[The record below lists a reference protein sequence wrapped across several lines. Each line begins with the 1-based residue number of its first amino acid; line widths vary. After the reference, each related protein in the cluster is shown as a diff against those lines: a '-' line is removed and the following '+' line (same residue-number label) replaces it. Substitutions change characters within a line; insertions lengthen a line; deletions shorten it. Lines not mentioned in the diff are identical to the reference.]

1 MMCKECHGCRLV
13 GWSGAG
19 PHFCR
24 ACSREVTLL
33 EAFEVITAA
42 WREQR
47 SRAERAEHARD
58 EAAAWLLTIA
68 EMTSDYMKAVVLA
81 KQALRGRSPS
91 ARLLARVQAGDAL
104 SHSPEDER
112 LVAARVAEVMGGE
125 KPRPLNSR
133 AWEERAV
140 RAEARCAEYE
150 ARLQQVHDAIERLR
164 GDS

>member
-13 GWSGAG
+13 GWSGSG

-24 ACSREVTLL
+24 ACSREVTQL

-42 WREQR
+42 WREQHF
-47 SRAERAEHARD
+47 RAVRAEHA
-58 EAAAWLLTIA
+58 
-68 EMTSDYMKAVVLA
+68 
-81 KQALRGRSPS
+81 
-91 ARLLARVQAGDAL
+91 LARVQTGDAL

-133 AWEERAV
+133 VWEERAV